1 MRKKTMADAILVVSA
16 LGALASAPFQES
28 SVAAAALFHVSFAAS
43 VGGFADWFGVTSLFR
58 KPLGVSFRTNL
69 ISKSRGK
76 IVTMARDMVTEE
88 ILSERRLKRLL
99 VNHVPSS
106 VVERWMKEHRSDP
119 AAS

>member
-1 MRKKTMADAILVVSA
+1 MRKKTMADAILAVSA

-28 SVAAAALFHVSFAAS
+28 SVAADALFHVSFAAS

-76 IVTMARDMVTEE
+76 
-88 ILSERRLKRLL
+88 S
-99 VNHVPSS
+99 
-106 VVERWMKEHRSDP
+106 
-119 AAS
+119 